1 MTGKSTHEHD
11 TLVEALLVGD
21 LFGLVELLGIVLALD
36 AELLVD
42 LDGAL
47 AAVVGDFD
55 DFNDLV
61 SRTGGRSSYFVGEN
75 HLIGDAELLS
85 ELGLVLEVLEG
96 GVIGGGIGG
105 DRGDDTG
112 TLGHRNS
119 EERKG
124 VDTLVARHGRRAELH
139 TWRWEP

>member
-61 SRTGGRSSYFVGEN
+61 SRTGGEK
-75 HLIGDAELLS
+75 
-85 ELGLVLEVLEG
+85 LVLR
-96 GVIGGGIGG
+96 
-105 DRGDDTG
+105 RGEPS
-112 TLGHRNS
+112 HR
-119 EERKG
+119 
-124 VDTLVARHGRRAELH
+124 
-139 TWRWEP
+139 